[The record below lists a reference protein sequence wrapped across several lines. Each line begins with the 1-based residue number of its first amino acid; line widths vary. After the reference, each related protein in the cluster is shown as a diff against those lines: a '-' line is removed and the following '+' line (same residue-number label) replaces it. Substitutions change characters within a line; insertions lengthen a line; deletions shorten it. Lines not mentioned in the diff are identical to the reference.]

1 LTSFHVYFAPG
12 TGGPPSRNQRTMGP
26 TQIDRLLRDLYAAR
40 LSGDLDGVCRA
51 FASDG
56 GFHIAS
62 ASETSPVAMTA
73 AGVQEFR
80 PLLAFMIKVFRL
92 RDLTIRTINI
102 DGDKATVHWQAHV
115 RSRITGATVA
125 TEFIDIV
132 EVRDGRITNFNEVF
146 ISR

>member
-1 LTSFHVYFAPG
+1 MNSFHVYFAPG
-12 TGGPPSRNQRTMGP
+12 TGGPLSRNRRTMGP
-26 TQIDRLLRDLYAAR
+26 SQIERLLRDLYAAR
-40 LSGDLDGVCRA
+40 QSGDLEGVCRV
-51 FASDG
+51 FAADG

-62 ASETSPVAMTA
+62 ASEISPVAINA

-115 RSRITGATVA
+115 RSRITGATVP
-125 TEFIDIV
+125 TEFVDIV
-132 EVRDGRITNFNEVF
+132 EVRDGRIANFSEVF
-146 ISR
+146 VTR